1 MLAEPARA
9 DLGFVHSHT
18 SRYPSC
24 ADEDVECRPDEGAMV
39 KEGTPGKYKLRA
51 LQEGSRQPLIEAYAS
66 RDEVDARKAALERA
80 GYTVIVRLAET
91 VREVLASR
99 VQHSRQGNLSA

>member
-1 MLAEPARA
+1 
-9 DLGFVHSHT
+9 
-18 SRYPSC
+18 
-24 ADEDVECRPDEGAMV
+24 MV

-91 VREVLASR
+91 VREVLR
-99 VQHSRQGNLSA
+99 LSSPTLPARKSVGLATALLTLIQS